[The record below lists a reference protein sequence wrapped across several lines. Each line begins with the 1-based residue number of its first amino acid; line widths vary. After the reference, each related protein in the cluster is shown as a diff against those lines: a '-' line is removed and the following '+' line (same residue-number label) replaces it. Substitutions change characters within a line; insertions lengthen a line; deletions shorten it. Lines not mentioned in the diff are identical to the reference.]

1 MICSFC
7 GTRAEDAGN
16 LVMGEAGAAICD
28 ACVDLAVDLVR
39 EQATPIGNMV
49 LDNIGTLA
57 TNDRRFPGLLGL
69 VTDAAVAIRNG
80 LVVWAGPSERT
91 PQGLR
96 SLPSLD
102 CGGRAVLPGLVDAH
116 THLAFA
122 GDRSEEFVLRST
134 GAPDARSVARSGS
147 ATTARLN
154 HLADA
159 SRIADVIGRRLNRML
174 DFGVTTVEASAGYSN
189 DYERELALID
199 TVVETGGRYMVD
211 LVPTFDVSGLPV
223 TASDRSRTLDE
234 VAELHLPV
242 AARLGAAVRLS
253 LGSDALTTGEAR
265 RLIGVA
271 TSLGARTRI
280 HHRGRAP
287 DVYRLALE
295 ASVPVVDH
303 AGYPDR
309 DQAEQMAERG
319 VSVVITPTAMLG
331 TRRSPTSL
339 RKLMEKGVPLG
350 LGTDCSPAPVMVE
363 SLPLAITLAVTEMG
377 LTSDQAIWAATLGSA
392 RALGLG
398 DRGWLGH
405 GAVADLVVLDAP
417 SPTHLPYRPGT
428 NLVWKVLKAG
438 EVVVSR

>member
-28 ACVDLAVDLVR
+28 ACVDLAVGLVR
-39 EQATPIGNMV
+39 EQATPIGDMV
-49 LDNIGTLA
+49 LDNIGALA
-57 TNDRRFPGLLGL
+57 TNTPRFPGLLGL
-69 VTDAAVAIRNG
+69 VTDAALAIRNG
-80 LVVWAGPSERT
+80 RVVWAGPEERT

-134 GAPDARSVARSGS
+134 GMSGTRAARSGG
-147 ATTARLN
+147 AATARLN
-154 HLADA
+154 HRADA
-159 SRIADVIGRRLNRML
+159 SAIADVIGRRLDRML
-174 DFGVTTVEASAGYSN
+174 DLGVTTVEASAGYSN
-189 DYERELALID
+189 EYARELALID
-199 TVVETGGRYMVD
+199 TVVEAGRHHVVD
-211 LVPTFDVSGLPV
+211 LVPTFDVPGLPV
-223 TASDRSRTLDE
+223 TASDRSRTLGE
-234 VAELHLPV
+234 VAELHLPR

-253 LGSDALTTGEAR
+253 LGADALTTEEAR

-271 TSLGARTRI
+271 AGLGTRTRI
-280 HHRGRAP
+280 HQRGRTP
-287 DVYRLALE
+287 DVYKLALE

-303 AGYPDR
+303 AGYPNR
-309 DQAEQMAERG
+309 DQAERMAEMG
-319 VSVVITPTAMLG
+319 ISVVITPTAALG
-331 TRRSPTSL
+331 TRRSPASL
-339 RKLMEKGVPLG
+339 RRLMERGVRLG

-377 LTSDQAIWAATLGSA
+377 LTSDQAIWAATMGSA
-392 RALGLG
+392 RALGMG
-398 DRGWLGH
+398 DRGWLGR
-405 GAVADLVVLDAP
+405 GALADLVVLDAP

>member
-1 MICSFC
+1 
-7 GTRAEDAGN
+7 
-16 LVMGEAGAAICD
+16 MGEAGAAICD
-28 ACVDLAVDLVR
+28 ACVDLAVGLVR

-69 VTDAAVAIRNG
+69 VTNAAVAIRNG

-116 THLAFA
+116 THLAFT

-134 GAPDARSVARSGS
+134 GTPEARAVARSGN

-189 DYERELALID
+189 DYERELVLID
-199 TVVETGGRYMVD
+199 TVVEAGRRHVVD

-242 AARLGAAVRLS
+242 AATLGAAVRLS
-253 LGSDALTTGEAR
+253 LGTDALTTEEAR

-271 TSLGARTRI
+271 AGLGTRTRL
-280 HHRGRAP
+280 HHRGQTP
-287 DVYRLALE
+287 DVYSLALE
-295 ASVPVVDH
+295 TSVPVVDH
-303 AGYPDR
+303 AGFPDQ
-309 DQAEQMAERG
+309 DQAGQMAETG
-319 VSVVITPTAMLG
+319 ISVVITPTAVLG
-331 TRRSPTSL
+331 ARRSPASL
-339 RKLMEKGVPLG
+339 RRLMERGVPLG

-392 RALGLG
+392 RALGLA

>member
-1 MICSFC
+1 M
-7 GTRAEDAGN
+7 
-16 LVMGEAGAAICD
+16 VMGEAGAAICD

-39 EQATPIGNMV
+39 ERTTPIGDMV
-49 LDNIGTLA
+49 LDNIGALA
-57 TNDRRFPGLLGL
+57 TNTPRFPGLLGL
-69 VTDAAVAIRNG
+69 VTDAALAIRNG
-80 LVVWAGPSERT
+80 RVVWAGPAERT

-134 GAPDARSVARSGS
+134 GMSGARAARSGG

-154 HLADA
+154 HRADA
-159 SRIADVIGRRLNRML
+159 AAIADIIGWRLNRML

-189 DYERELALID
+189 EYERELALIG
-199 TVVETGGRYMVD
+199 TVVEAGRHHVVD
-211 LVPTFDVSGLPV
+211 LVPTFDVLGLPV
-223 TASDRSRTLDE
+223 TASDRSRTLGE
-234 VAELHLPV
+234 VAELHLPR

-253 LGSDALTTGEAR
+253 LGTEALTTEEAR

-271 TSLGARTRI
+271 AGLGTRTRI
-280 HHRGRAP
+280 HHPGQTP
-287 DVYRLALE
+287 DAYKLALE

-309 DQAEQMAERG
+309 DQAEQMAEMG
-319 VSVVITPTAMLG
+319 ISVVITPTAALG
-331 TRRSPTSL
+331 AGRSPASL
-339 RKLMEKGVPLG
+339 RRLMERGVRLG

-377 LTSDQAIWAATLGSA
+377 LTSDQAIWAATMGSA
-392 RALGLG
+392 QALGMG
-398 DRGWLGH
+398 DRGWLGS

-438 EVVVSR
+438 AVVVSK

>member
-1 MICSFC
+1 M
-7 GTRAEDAGN
+7 
-16 LVMGEAGAAICD
+16 VMGEAGAAICD

-39 EQATPIGNMV
+39 ERTTPIGDMV
-49 LDNIGTLA
+49 LDNIGALA
-57 TNDRRFPGLLGL
+57 TNTPRFPGLLGL
-69 VTDAAVAIRNG
+69 VTDAALAIRNG
-80 LVVWAGPSERT
+80 RVVWAGPAERT

-96 SLPSLD
+96 SLPKLD

-134 GAPDARSVARSGS
+134 GMSGARAARSGG

-154 HLADA
+154 HRADA
-159 SRIADVIGRRLNRML
+159 SAVADVIGLRLNRML

-189 DYERELALID
+189 EYERELALIG
-199 TVVETGGRYMVD
+199 TVVEAGRHHVVD
-211 LVPTFDVSGLPV
+211 LVPTFDVPGLPV
-223 TASDRSRTLDE
+223 TASDRSRTLGE
-234 VAELHLPV
+234 VAELHLPR

-253 LGSDALTTGEAR
+253 LGTDALTTEEAG

-271 TSLGARTRI
+271 AGLGTRTRL
-280 HHRGRAP
+280 HHQGRTP

-303 AGYPDR
+303 AGYPDQ
-309 DQAEQMAERG
+309 DQAEQMAEMG
-319 VSVVITPTAMLG
+319 ISVVITPTAVLG
-331 TRRSPTSL
+331 TRRSPASL
-339 RKLMEKGVPLG
+339 RRLMERGVRLG

-377 LTSDQAIWAATLGSA
+377 LTSDQAIWAATMGSA
-392 RALGLG
+392 QALGLG

-438 EVVVSR
+438 EVVVSK

>member
-1 MICSFC
+1 
-7 GTRAEDAGN
+7 
-16 LVMGEAGAAICD
+16 MGEAGAAICD

-39 EQATPIGNMV
+39 ERTTPIGDMV
-49 LDNIGTLA
+49 LDNIGALA
-57 TNDRRFPGLLGL
+57 TNTPRFPGLLGL
-69 VTDAAVAIRNG
+69 VTDAALAIRNG
-80 LVVWAGPSERT
+80 RVVWAGPAERT

-96 SLPSLD
+96 SLARLD

-134 GAPDARSVARSGS
+134 GMSGVRAARSGG

-154 HLADA
+154 HRADA
-159 SRIADVIGRRLNRML
+159 AAIADIIGWRLNRML

-189 DYERELALID
+189 DYERELALIGS
-199 TVVETGGRYMVD
+199 VVEAGRHHVVD
-211 LVPTFDVSGLPV
+211 LVPTFDVLGLPV
-223 TASDRSRTLDE
+223 TASDRSRTLGE
-234 VAELHLPV
+234 VAELHLPR

-253 LGSDALTTGEAR
+253 LGTEALTTEEAR

-271 TSLGARTRI
+271 AGLGTRTRI
-280 HHRGRAP
+280 HHRGQTP
-287 DVYRLALE
+287 DAYKLALE

-309 DQAEQMAERG
+309 DQAEQMAEMG
-319 VSVVITPTAMLG
+319 ISVVITPTAALG
-331 TRRSPTSL
+331 ARRSPASL
-339 RKLMEKGVPLG
+339 RRLMERGVRLG

-377 LTSDQAIWAATLGSA
+377 LTSDQAIWAATMGSA
-392 RALGLG
+392 QALGMG
-398 DRGWLGH
+398 DRGWLGS

-438 EVVVSR
+438 EVVVSK

>member
-16 LVMGEAGAAICD
+16 MVMGEAGAAICD

-39 EQATPIGNMV
+39 ERTTPIGDMV
-49 LDNIGTLA
+49 LDNIGALA
-57 TNDRRFPGLLGL
+57 TNTPRFPGLLGL
-69 VTDAAVAIRNG
+69 VTDAALAIRNG
-80 LVVWAGPSERT
+80 RVVWAGPAERT

-134 GAPDARSVARSGS
+134 GMSGARAARSGG

-154 HLADA
+154 HRADA
-159 SRIADVIGRRLNRML
+159 AAIADIIGWRLNRML

-189 DYERELALID
+189 EYERELALIG
-199 TVVETGGRYMVD
+199 TVVEAGRHHVVD
-211 LVPTFDVSGLPV
+211 LVPTFDVLGLPV
-223 TASDRSRTLDE
+223 TASDRSRTLGE
-234 VAELHLPV
+234 VAELHLPR

-253 LGSDALTTGEAR
+253 LGTEALTTEEAR

-271 TSLGARTRI
+271 AGLGTRTRI
-280 HHRGRAP
+280 HHRGQTP
-287 DVYRLALE
+287 DAYKLALE

-309 DQAEQMAERG
+309 DQAEQMAEMG
-319 VSVVITPTAMLG
+319 ISVVITPTAALG
-331 TRRSPTSL
+331 ARRSPASL
-339 RKLMEKGVPLG
+339 RRLMERGVRLG

-377 LTSDQAIWAATLGSA
+377 LTSDQAIWAATMGSA
-392 RALGLG
+392 QALGMG
-398 DRGWLGH
+398 DRGWLGS

-417 SPTHLPYRPGT
+417 SPTYLPYRPGT

-438 EVVVSR
+438 AVVVSK

>member
-1 MICSFC
+1 
-7 GTRAEDAGN
+7 
-16 LVMGEAGAAICD
+16 MGEAGAAICD

-39 EQATPIGNMV
+39 ERTTPIGDMV
-49 LDNIGTLA
+49 LDNIGALA
-57 TNDRRFPGLLGL
+57 TNTPRFPGLLGL
-69 VTDAAVAIRNG
+69 VTDAALAIRNG
-80 LVVWAGPSERT
+80 RVVWAGPAERT

-134 GAPDARSVARSGS
+134 GMSGARAARSGG

-154 HLADA
+154 HRADA
-159 SRIADVIGRRLNRML
+159 AAIADIIGWRLNRML

-189 DYERELALID
+189 EYERELALIG
-199 TVVETGGRYMVD
+199 TVVEAGRHHVVD
-211 LVPTFDVSGLPV
+211 LVPTFDVLGLPV
-223 TASDRSRTLDE
+223 TASDRSRTLGE
-234 VAELHLPV
+234 VAELHLPR

-253 LGSDALTTGEAR
+253 LGTEALTTEEAR

-271 TSLGARTRI
+271 AGLGTRTRI
-280 HHRGRAP
+280 HHRGQTP
-287 DVYRLALE
+287 DAYKLALE

-309 DQAEQMAERG
+309 DQAEQMAEMG
-319 VSVVITPTAMLG
+319 ISVVITPTAALG
-331 TRRSPTSL
+331 ARRSPASL
-339 RKLMEKGVPLG
+339 RRLMERGVRLG

-377 LTSDQAIWAATLGSA
+377 LTSDQAIWAATMGSA
-392 RALGLG
+392 QALGMG
-398 DRGWLGH
+398 DRGWLGS

-438 EVVVSR
+438 EVVVSK

>member
-1 MICSFC
+1 
-7 GTRAEDAGN
+7 
-16 LVMGEAGAAICD
+16 MGEAGAAICD
-28 ACVDLAVDLVR
+28 ACVDLAVGLVR
-39 EQATPIGNMV
+39 ERTTPIGDMV
-49 LDNIGTLA
+49 LDNIGALA
-57 TNDRRFPGLLGL
+57 TNTPRFPGLLGL
-69 VTDAAVAIRNG
+69 VTDAALAIRNG
-80 LVVWAGPSERT
+80 RVVWAGPAERT

-134 GAPDARSVARSGS
+134 GMSGARAARSGGAMTS
-147 ATTARLN
+147 RLN
-154 HLADA
+154 HRADA
-159 SRIADVIGRRLNRML
+159 SSIAAVIGRRLNHML

-189 DYERELALID
+189 EYERELALID
-199 TVVETGGRYMVD
+199 TVVEAGRHHVVD
-211 LVPTFDVSGLPV
+211 LVPTFDVLGLPV
-223 TASDRSRTLDE
+223 TASDRSRTLGE
-234 VAELHLPV
+234 VAELHLPR

-253 LGSDALTTGEAR
+253 LGTDALTTEEAR

-271 TSLGARTRI
+271 AGLGTRTRI
-280 HHRGRAP
+280 HHRGQTP
-287 DVYRLALE
+287 DVYKLALE

-309 DQAEQMAERG
+309 DQAERMAEMG
-319 VSVVITPTAMLG
+319 ISVVITPTAALG
-331 TRRSPTSL
+331 TRRSPASL
-339 RKLMEKGVPLG
+339 RRLMERGVRLG

-377 LTSDQAIWAATLGSA
+377 LTSDQAIWAATMGSA
-392 RALGLG
+392 QALGLG

-438 EVVVSR
+438 EVVVSK

>member
-1 MICSFC
+1 
-7 GTRAEDAGN
+7 
-16 LVMGEAGAAICD
+16 MGEAGAAICD
-28 ACVDLAVDLVR
+28 ACVDLAVGLVR
-39 EQATPIGNMV
+39 EQATPIGDMV
-49 LDNIGTLA
+49 LDNIGALA
-57 TNDRRFPGLLGL
+57 TNTPRFPGLLGL
-69 VTDAAVAIRNG
+69 VTDAALAIRNG
-80 LVVWAGPSERT
+80 RVVWAGPAERT

-134 GAPDARSVARSGS
+134 GMSGTRAARTGG

-154 HLADA
+154 HRADA
-159 SRIADVIGRRLNRML
+159 SAIADVIGRRLDRML
-174 DFGVTTVEASAGYSN
+174 DLGVTTVEASAGYSN
-189 DYERELALID
+189 EYARELALID
-199 TVVETGGRYMVD
+199 TVVEAGRHHVVD
-211 LVPTFDVSGLPV
+211 LVPTFDVPGLPV
-223 TASDRSRTLDE
+223 TASDRSRTLGE
-234 VAELHLPV
+234 VAELHLPR

-253 LGSDALTTGEAR
+253 LGADALTTEEAR

-271 TSLGARTRI
+271 AGLGTRTRI
-280 HHRGRAP
+280 HQRGRTP
-287 DVYRLALE
+287 DVYKLALE

-309 DQAEQMAERG
+309 DQAEQMAEMG
-319 VSVVITPTAMLG
+319 ISVVITPTAALG
-331 TRRSPTSL
+331 TRRSPASL
-339 RKLMEKGVPLG
+339 RRLMERGVRLG

-377 LTSDQAIWAATLGSA
+377 LTSDQAIWAATMGSA
-392 RALGLG
+392 RALGMG
-398 DRGWLGH
+398 DRGWLGR
-405 GAVADLVVLDAP
+405 GALADLVVLDAP

>member
-1 MICSFC
+1 
-7 GTRAEDAGN
+7 
-16 LVMGEAGAAICD
+16 MGEAGAAICD

-39 EQATPIGNMV
+39 ERTTPIGDMV
-49 LDNIGTLA
+49 LDNIGALA
-57 TNDRRFPGLLGL
+57 TNTPRFPGLLGL
-69 VTDAAVAIRNG
+69 VTDAALAIRNG
-80 LVVWAGPSERT
+80 RVVWAGPAERT

-134 GAPDARSVARSGS
+134 GMSGARAARSGG

-154 HLADA
+154 HRADA
-159 SRIADVIGRRLNRML
+159 AAIADIIGWRLNRML

-189 DYERELALID
+189 EYERELALIG
-199 TVVETGGRYMVD
+199 TVVEAGRHHVVD
-211 LVPTFDVSGLPV
+211 LVPTFDVLGLPV
-223 TASDRSRTLDE
+223 TASDRSRTLGE
-234 VAELHLPV
+234 VAELHLPR

-253 LGSDALTTGEAR
+253 LGTEALTTEEAR

-271 TSLGARTRI
+271 AGLGTRTRI
-280 HHRGRAP
+280 HHRGQTP
-287 DVYRLALE
+287 DAYKLALE

-309 DQAEQMAERG
+309 DQAEQMAEMG
-319 VSVVITPTAMLG
+319 ISVVITPTAALG
-331 TRRSPTSL
+331 ARRSPASL
-339 RKLMEKGVPLG
+339 RRLMERGVRLG

-377 LTSDQAIWAATLGSA
+377 LTSDQAIWAATMGSA
-392 RALGLG
+392 QALGMA
-398 DRGWLGH
+398 DRGWLGS

-438 EVVVSR
+438 KVVVSK

>member
-1 MICSFC
+1 
-7 GTRAEDAGN
+7 
-16 LVMGEAGAAICD
+16 MGEAGAAICD

-39 EQATPIGNMV
+39 ERTTPIGDMV
-49 LDNIGTLA
+49 LDNIGALA
-57 TNDRRFPGLLGL
+57 TNTPRFPGLLGL
-69 VTDAAVAIRNG
+69 VTDAALAIRNG
-80 LVVWAGPSERT
+80 RVVWAGPAERT

-134 GAPDARSVARSGS
+134 GMSGARAARSGG

-154 HLADA
+154 HRADA
-159 SRIADVIGRRLNRML
+159 AAIADIIGWRLNRML

-189 DYERELALID
+189 DYERELALIG
-199 TVVETGGRYMVD
+199 TVVEAGRHHVVD
-211 LVPTFDVSGLPV
+211 LVPTFDVLGLPV
-223 TASDRSRTLDE
+223 TASDRSRTLGE
-234 VAELHLPV
+234 VAELHLPR

-253 LGSDALTTGEAR
+253 LGTEALTTEEAR

-271 TSLGARTRI
+271 AGLGTRTRI
-280 HHRGRAP
+280 HHRGQTP
-287 DVYRLALE
+287 DAYKLALE

-309 DQAEQMAERG
+309 DQAEQMAEMG
-319 VSVVITPTAMLG
+319 ISVVITPTAALG
-331 TRRSPTSL
+331 ARRSPASL
-339 RKLMEKGVPLG
+339 RRLMERGVRLG

-377 LTSDQAIWAATLGSA
+377 LTSDQAIWAATMGSA
-392 RALGLG
+392 QALGMG
-398 DRGWLGH
+398 DRGWLGS

-438 EVVVSR
+438 EVVVSK

>member
-1 MICSFC
+1 
-7 GTRAEDAGN
+7 
-16 LVMGEAGAAICD
+16 MGEAGAAICD
-28 ACVDLAVDLVR
+28 ACADLAVGLVR
-39 EQATPIGNMV
+39 EQATPIGDMV
-49 LDNIGTLA
+49 LDNIGALA
-57 TNDRRFPGLLGL
+57 TNTPLFPGLLGL
-69 VTDAAVAIRNG
+69 VTDAALAIRNG
-80 LVVWAGPSERT
+80 RVVWAGPAERT

-134 GAPDARSVARSGS
+134 GMPGARAARSGD

-154 HLADA
+154 HRADA
-159 SRIADVIGRRLNRML
+159 SAIADVIGRRLDRML
-174 DFGVTTVEASAGYSN
+174 DLGVTTVEASAGYSN
-189 DYERELALID
+189 EYASELALID
-199 TVVETGGRYMVD
+199 TVVETGRHHVVD
-211 LVPTFDVSGLPV
+211 LAPTFDVPGLPV
-223 TASDRSRTLDE
+223 TASDRSRTLEE
-234 VAELHLPV
+234 VAELHVPR

-253 LGSDALTTGEAR
+253 LGADALTTEEAR

-271 TSLGARTRI
+271 AGLGARTRI
-280 HHRGRAP
+280 HQRGRTP
-287 DVYRLALE
+287 DVCKLALE

-309 DQAEQMAERG
+309 DQAEQMAEMG
-319 VSVVITPTAMLG
+319 ISVVITPTAALG
-331 TRRSPTSL
+331 ARRPPATL
-339 RKLMEKGVPLG
+339 RRLMERGVRLG

-377 LTSDQAIWAATLGSA
+377 LTSDQAIWAATMGSA
-392 RALGLG
+392 RALGMG
-398 DRGWLGH
+398 DRGWLGR
-405 GAVADLVVLDAP
+405 GAMADLVVLDAP

>member
-1 MICSFC
+1 
-7 GTRAEDAGN
+7 
-16 LVMGEAGAAICD
+16 MGEAGAAICD
-28 ACVDLAVDLVR
+28 ACVDLAVGLVR
-39 EQATPIGNMV
+39 EQTTPIGDMV
-49 LDNIGTLA
+49 LDHIGALA
-57 TNDRRFPGLLGL
+57 TNTPRFPGLLGL
-69 VTDAAVAIRNG
+69 VTDAALAIRNG
-80 LVVWAGPSERT
+80 RVVWAGPAERT

-134 GAPDARSVARSGS
+134 GMSGARAARSGG

-154 HLADA
+154 HRADA
-159 SRIADVIGRRLNRML
+159 SAIADVIGRRLDRML
-174 DFGVTTVEASAGYSN
+174 DLGVTTVEASAGYSN
-189 DYERELALID
+189 EYARELALID
-199 TVVETGGRYMVD
+199 TVVEAGRHHVVD
-211 LVPTFDVSGLPV
+211 LVPTFDVPGLPV
-223 TASDRSRTLDE
+223 TASDRSRTLGE
-234 VAELHLPV
+234 VAELHLPR

-253 LGSDALTTGEAR
+253 LGADALTTEEAR

-271 TSLGARTRI
+271 SSLGTRTRI
-280 HHRGRAP
+280 HQRGRTP
-287 DVYRLALE
+287 DVYKLALE
-295 ASVPVVDH
+295 ASIPVVDH

-309 DQAEQMAERG
+309 DQAEQMAEMG
-319 VSVVITPTAMLG
+319 ISVVITPTAALG
-331 TRRSPTSL
+331 TRRSPASL
-339 RKLMEKGVPLG
+339 RRLMERGVRLG

-377 LTSDQAIWAATLGSA
+377 LTSDQAIWAATMGSA
-392 RALGLG
+392 RALGMG
-398 DRGWLGH
+398 DRGWLGR

>member
-1 MICSFC
+1 
-7 GTRAEDAGN
+7 
-16 LVMGEAGAAICD
+16 MGEAGAAICD

-39 EQATPIGNMV
+39 ERTTPIGDMV
-49 LDNIGTLA
+49 LDNIGALA
-57 TNDRRFPGLLGL
+57 TNTPRFPGLLGL
-69 VTDAAVAIRNG
+69 VTDAALAIRNG
-80 LVVWAGPSERT
+80 RVVWAGPAERT

-96 SLPSLD
+96 SLARLD

-134 GAPDARSVARSGS
+134 GMSGARAARSGG

-154 HLADA
+154 HRADA
-159 SRIADVIGRRLNRML
+159 AAIADIIGWRLNRML

-189 DYERELALID
+189 DYERELALIG
-199 TVVETGGRYMVD
+199 TVVEAGRHHVVD
-211 LVPTFDVSGLPV
+211 LVPTFDVLGLPV
-223 TASDRSRTLDE
+223 TASDRSRTLGE
-234 VAELHLPV
+234 VAELHLPR

-253 LGSDALTTGEAR
+253 LGTEALTTEEAR

-271 TSLGARTRI
+271 ACLGTRTRI
-280 HHRGRAP
+280 HHRGQTP
-287 DVYRLALE
+287 DAYKLALE

-309 DQAEQMAERG
+309 DQAEQMAEMG
-319 VSVVITPTAMLG
+319 ISVVITPTAALG
-331 TRRSPTSL
+331 ARRSPASL
-339 RKLMEKGVPLG
+339 RRLMERGVRLG

-377 LTSDQAIWAATLGSA
+377 LTSDQAIWAATMGSA
-392 RALGLG
+392 QALGMG
-398 DRGWLGH
+398 DRGWLGS

-438 EVVVSR
+438 EVVVSK

>member
-1 MICSFC
+1 
-7 GTRAEDAGN
+7 
-16 LVMGEAGAAICD
+16 MGEAGAAICD

-39 EQATPIGNMV
+39 ERTTPFGDMV
-49 LDNIGTLA
+49 LDNIGALA
-57 TNDRRFPGLLGL
+57 TNTPRFPGLLGL
-69 VTDAAVAIRNG
+69 VTDAALAIRNG
-80 LVVWAGPSERT
+80 RVVWAGPAERT

-134 GAPDARSVARSGS
+134 GMSGARAARSGG

-154 HLADA
+154 HRADA
-159 SRIADVIGRRLNRML
+159 AAIADIIGWRLNRML

-189 DYERELALID
+189 EYERELALIG
-199 TVVETGGRYMVD
+199 TVVEAGRHHVVD
-211 LVPTFDVSGLPV
+211 LVPTFDVLGLPV
-223 TASDRSRTLDE
+223 TASDRSRTLGE
-234 VAELHLPV
+234 VAELHLPR

-253 LGSDALTTGEAR
+253 LGTEALTTEEAR

-271 TSLGARTRI
+271 AGLGTRTRI
-280 HHRGRAP
+280 HHRGQTP
-287 DVYRLALE
+287 DAYKLALE

-309 DQAEQMAERG
+309 DQAEQMAEMG
-319 VSVVITPTAMLG
+319 ISVVITPTAALG
-331 TRRSPTSL
+331 ARRSPASL
-339 RKLMEKGVPLG
+339 RRLMEKGVRLG

-377 LTSDQAIWAATLGSA
+377 LTSDQAIWAATMGSA
-392 RALGLG
+392 QALGMG
-398 DRGWLGH
+398 DRGWLGS

-438 EVVVSR
+438 EVVVSK

>member
-1 MICSFC
+1 
-7 GTRAEDAGN
+7 
-16 LVMGEAGAAICD
+16 MGEAGAAICD
-28 ACVDLAVDLVR
+28 ACVDLAVGLVR

-49 LDNIGTLA
+49 LDNIGILA

-80 LVVWAGPSERT
+80 LVVWAGPAERT

-134 GAPDARSVARSGS
+134 GTAEARAVARSGS
-147 ATTARLN
+147 TTTARLN
-154 HLADA
+154 HLVDT
-159 SRIADVIGRRLNRML
+159 SRIADVIGRRLDRML

-199 TVVETGGRYMVD
+199 TVVEAGRRHVVD

-242 AARLGAAVRLS
+242 AATLGAAVRLS
-253 LGSDALTTGEAR
+253 LGTDALTTEEAR

-271 TSLGARTRI
+271 AGLGTRTRI
-280 HHRGRAP
+280 HHRGQTP
-287 DVYRLALE
+287 DVYSLALE
-295 ASVPVVDH
+295 TSVPVVDH
-303 AGYPDR
+303 AGFPDQ
-309 DQAEQMAERG
+309 DQAGQMAEKG
-319 VSVVITPTAMLG
+319 IGVVITPTAVLG
-331 TRRSPTSL
+331 TRRSPASL
-339 RKLMEKGVPLG
+339 RRLMERGVPLG

-392 RALGLG
+392 RALGLA

>member
-1 MICSFC
+1 
-7 GTRAEDAGN
+7 
-16 LVMGEAGAAICD
+16 MGEAGAAICD
-28 ACVDLAVDLVR
+28 ACVDLAVGLVR

-69 VTDAAVAIRNG
+69 VTNAAVAIRNG

-116 THLAFA
+116 THLAFT

-134 GAPDARSVARSGS
+134 GTPEARAVARSGN

-189 DYERELALID
+189 DYERELVLID
-199 TVVETGGRYMVD
+199 TVVEAGRRHVVD

-242 AARLGAAVRLS
+242 AATLGAAVRLS
-253 LGSDALTTGEAR
+253 LGTDALTTEEAR

-271 TSLGARTRI
+271 AGLGTRTRL
-280 HHRGRAP
+280 HHRGQTP
-287 DVYRLALE
+287 DVYSLALE
-295 ASVPVVDH
+295 TSVPVVDH
-303 AGYPDR
+303 AGFPDQ
-309 DQAEQMAERG
+309 DQAGQMAETG
-319 VSVVITPTAMLG
+319 ISVVITPTAVLG
-331 TRRSPTSL
+331 ARRSPASL
-339 RKLMEKGVPLG
+339 RRLMERGVPLG

>member
-16 LVMGEAGAAICD
+16 MVMGEAGAAICD

-39 EQATPIGNMV
+39 ERTTPIGDMV
-49 LDNIGTLA
+49 LDNIGALA
-57 TNDRRFPGLLGL
+57 TNTPRFPGLLGL
-69 VTDAAVAIRNG
+69 VTDAALAIRNG
-80 LVVWAGPSERT
+80 RVVWAGPAERT

-134 GAPDARSVARSGS
+134 GMSGARAARSGG

-154 HLADA
+154 HRADA
-159 SRIADVIGRRLNRML
+159 AAIADIIGWRLNRML

-189 DYERELALID
+189 DYERELALIG
-199 TVVETGGRYMVD
+199 TVVEAGRHHVVD
-211 LVPTFDVSGLPV
+211 LVPTFDVLGLPV
-223 TASDRSRTLDE
+223 TASDRSRTLGE
-234 VAELHLPV
+234 VAELHLPR

-253 LGSDALTTGEAR
+253 LGTEALTTEEAR

-271 TSLGARTRI
+271 AGLGTRTRI
-280 HHRGRAP
+280 HHRGQTP
-287 DVYRLALE
+287 DAYKLALE

-309 DQAEQMAERG
+309 DQAEQMAEMG
-319 VSVVITPTAMLG
+319 ISVVITPTAALG
-331 TRRSPTSL
+331 ARRSPASL
-339 RKLMEKGVPLG
+339 RRLMERGVRLG

-377 LTSDQAIWAATLGSA
+377 LTSDQAIWAATMGSA
-392 RALGLG
+392 QALGMG
-398 DRGWLGH
+398 DRGWLGS

-438 EVVVSR
+438 EVVVSK

>member
-16 LVMGEAGAAICD
+16 LVLGEAGAAICD

-39 EQATPIGNMV
+39 EQTTPIGDMV
-49 LDNIGTLA
+49 LDNIGALA
-57 TNDRRFPGLLGL
+57 TNNRRFPGLLGL

-80 LVVWAGPSERT
+80 RVVWAGPSERT

-122 GDRSEEFVLRST
+122 GDRSEEFVRRST
-134 GAPDARSVARSGS
+134 GMPKARAVARSGG

-159 SRIADVIGRRLNRML
+159 SGIADVISRRLNRML
-174 DFGVTTVEASAGYSN
+174 DFGVTTVEASAGYSEE
-189 DYERELALID
+189 YERELALLD
-199 TVVETGGRYMVD
+199 TVVEAGRRHVVD
-211 LVPTFDVSGLPV
+211 LVPTFDVPGLPV
-223 TASDRSRTLDE
+223 TASDRSRALGE
-234 VAELHLPV
+234 VAEHHLPR

-253 LGSDALTTGEAR
+253 LGADALTTEEAR
-265 RLIGVA
+265 RLIEVA
-271 TSLGARTRI
+271 TVHGARTRI
-280 HHRGRAP
+280 HHPGQTP

-295 ASVPVVDH
+295 ASVPVIDH
-303 AGYPDR
+303 AGYPDQ
-309 DQAEQMAERG
+309 DQAGQMAERG
-319 VSVVITPTAMLG
+319 ISVVITPTAVLG
-331 TRRSPTSL
+331 ARRSPASL
-339 RKLMEKGVPLG
+339 RRLMERGVPVG

-377 LTSDQAIWAATLGSA
+377 LTSDQAIWAATMGSA

-398 DRGWLGH
+398 DRGWLGP

>member
-7 GTRAEDAGN
+7 GTRAEEARN
-16 LVMGEAGAAICD
+16 LVLGEAGAAICD

-39 EQATPIGNMV
+39 EQTTPIGDMV
-49 LDNIGTLA
+49 LDNIGAMA
-57 TNDRRFPGLLGL
+57 TNNRRFPGLLGL
-69 VTDAAVAIRNG
+69 VTDAAVAIRDG
-80 LVVWAGPSERT
+80 RVVWAGPSERT

-134 GAPDARSVARSGS
+134 GMPEARPAARSGG
-147 ATTARLN
+147 AITARLN
-154 HLADA
+154 HLAAA
-159 SRIADVIGRRLNRML
+159 SGIADVISRRLNRML
-174 DFGVTTVEASAGYSN
+174 DFGVTTVEASAGYSEE
-189 DYERELALID
+189 YERELALID
-199 TVVETGGRYMVD
+199 TMVEAGRRHVVD
-211 LVPTFDVSGLPV
+211 LVPTFDVAGLPV
-223 TASDRSRTLDE
+223 TASDRSRTVVE
-234 VAELHLPV
+234 VAEQHLPR
-242 AARLGAAVRLS
+242 AASLGAAVRLS
-253 LGSDALTTGEAR
+253 LGSDALTAGEAR
-265 RLIGVA
+265 RLIEVA
-271 TSLGARTRI
+271 ASHGARTRI
-280 HHRGRAP
+280 HQPGQTP

-309 DQAEQMAERG
+309 DQAGQMAERG
-319 VSVVITPTAMLG
+319 ISVVITPTAMLG
-331 TRRSPTSL
+331 TRRSPASL
-339 RKLMEKGVPLG
+339 RRLMERGVPVG

-377 LTSDQAIWAATLGSA
+377 LTSDQAIWAATMGSA
-392 RALGLG
+392 LALGLG
-398 DRGWLGH
+398 DRGWLGP

>member
-16 LVMGEAGAAICD
+16 MVMGEAGAAICD

-39 EQATPIGNMV
+39 ERTTPIGDMV
-49 LDNIGTLA
+49 LDNIGALA
-57 TNDRRFPGLLGL
+57 TNTPRFPGLLGL
-69 VTDAAVAIRNG
+69 VTDAALAIRNG
-80 LVVWAGPSERT
+80 RVVWAGPAERT

-96 SLPSLD
+96 SLARLD

-134 GAPDARSVARSGS
+134 GMSGARAARSGG

-154 HLADA
+154 HRADA
-159 SRIADVIGRRLNRML
+159 AAIADIIGWRLNRML

-189 DYERELALID
+189 DYERELALIG
-199 TVVETGGRYMVD
+199 TVVEAGRHHVVD
-211 LVPTFDVSGLPV
+211 LVPTFDVLGLPV
-223 TASDRSRTLDE
+223 TASDRSRTLGE
-234 VAELHLPV
+234 VAELHLPR

-253 LGSDALTTGEAR
+253 LGTEALTTEEAR

-271 TSLGARTRI
+271 ACLGTRTRI
-280 HHRGRAP
+280 HHRGQTP
-287 DVYRLALE
+287 DAYKLALE

-309 DQAEQMAERG
+309 DQAEQMAEMG
-319 VSVVITPTAMLG
+319 ISVVITPTAALG
-331 TRRSPTSL
+331 ARRSPASL
-339 RKLMEKGVPLG
+339 RRLMERGVRLG

-377 LTSDQAIWAATLGSA
+377 LTSDQAIWAATMGSA
-392 RALGLG
+392 QALGMG
-398 DRGWLGH
+398 DRGWLGS

-438 EVVVSR
+438 EVVVSK

>member
-1 MICSFC
+1 
-7 GTRAEDAGN
+7 
-16 LVMGEAGAAICD
+16 MGEAGAAICD
-28 ACVDLAVDLVR
+28 ACVDLAVGLVR

-69 VTDAAVAIRNG
+69 VTNAAVAIRNG

-116 THLAFA
+116 THLAFT

-134 GAPDARSVARSGS
+134 GTPEARAVARSGS

-159 SRIADVIGRRLNRML
+159 SRITDVIGRRLNRML

-189 DYERELALID
+189 DYERELVLID
-199 TVVETGGRYMVD
+199 TVVEAGRRHVVD

-223 TASDRSRTLDE
+223 TASDRSRTLEE
-234 VAELHLPV
+234 VAELHLPL
-242 AARLGAAVRLS
+242 AATLGAAVRLS
-253 LGSDALTTGEAR
+253 LGTDALTTEEAR

-271 TSLGARTRI
+271 AGLGTRTRL
-280 HHRGRAP
+280 HHRGQTP
-287 DVYRLALE
+287 DVYSLALE
-295 ASVPVVDH
+295 TSVPVVDH
-303 AGYPDR
+303 AGFPDQ
-309 DQAEQMAERG
+309 DQAGQMAETG
-319 VSVVITPTAMLG
+319 ISVVITPTAVLG
-331 TRRSPTSL
+331 ARRSPASL
-339 RKLMEKGVPLG
+339 RRLMERGVPLG

>member
-1 MICSFC
+1 
-7 GTRAEDAGN
+7 
-16 LVMGEAGAAICD
+16 MGEAGAAICD
-28 ACVDLAVDLVR
+28 ACVDLAVGLVR

-69 VTDAAVAIRNG
+69 VTNAAVAIRNG

-116 THLAFA
+116 THLAFT

-134 GAPDARSVARSGS
+134 GTPEARAAARSGS
-147 ATTARLN
+147 AATARLN

-159 SRIADVIGRRLNRML
+159 SRIAGVIGRRLNRML

-199 TVVETGGRYMVD
+199 TVVEAGRRHVVD

-242 AARLGAAVRLS
+242 AATLGAAVRLS
-253 LGSDALTTGEAR
+253 LGTDALTTEEAR

-271 TSLGARTRI
+271 AGLGTRTRI
-280 HHRGRAP
+280 HHRGQTP
-287 DVYRLALE
+287 DVYSLALE
-295 ASVPVVDH
+295 TSVPVVDH
-303 AGYPDR
+303 AGFPDQ
-309 DQAEQMAERG
+309 DQAGQMAETG
-319 VSVVITPTAMLG
+319 ISVVITPTAVLG
-331 TRRSPTSL
+331 ARRSPASL
-339 RKLMEKGVPLG
+339 RRLMERGVPLG

>member
-1 MICSFC
+1 
-7 GTRAEDAGN
+7 
-16 LVMGEAGAAICD
+16 MGEAGAAICD

-39 EQATPIGNMV
+39 ERTTPIGDMV
-49 LDNIGTLA
+49 LDNIGALA
-57 TNDRRFPGLLGL
+57 TNTPRFPGLLGL
-69 VTDAAVAIRNG
+69 VTDAALAIRNG
-80 LVVWAGPSERT
+80 RVVWAGPAERT

-134 GAPDARSVARSGS
+134 GMSGARAARSGG

-154 HLADA
+154 HRADA
-159 SRIADVIGRRLNRML
+159 AAIADIIGWRLNRML

-189 DYERELALID
+189 EYERELALIG
-199 TVVETGGRYMVD
+199 TVVEAGRHHVVD
-211 LVPTFDVSGLPV
+211 LVPTFDVLGLPV
-223 TASDRSRTLDE
+223 TASDRSRTLGE
-234 VAELHLPV
+234 VAELHLPR

-253 LGSDALTTGEAR
+253 LGTEALTTEEAR

-271 TSLGARTRI
+271 AGLGTRTRI
-280 HHRGRAP
+280 HHPGQTP
-287 DVYRLALE
+287 DAYKLALE

-309 DQAEQMAERG
+309 DQAEQMAEMG
-319 VSVVITPTAMLG
+319 ISVVITPTAALG
-331 TRRSPTSL
+331 AGRSPASL
-339 RKLMEKGVPLG
+339 RRLMERGVRLG

-377 LTSDQAIWAATLGSA
+377 LTSDQAIWAATMGSA
-392 RALGLG
+392 QALGMG
-398 DRGWLGH
+398 DRGWLGS

-438 EVVVSR
+438 AVVVSK